1 MGKSAPKTDSSSQKR
16 RGSDISGFF
25 NSNSSSAP
33 DFQKLRHKLFISNIH
48 IAGSILI
55 IEIIISIIIHFS
67 GLILVDT
74 PTYILYYIVVPTI
87 LDAFI
92 LLAQFIALKL
102 LKGKWF
108 FQNLAV
114 LVAMIMMCT
123 VVASVHHLFGTTLA
137 IFVIPVLTS
146 SVFFVRLITRI
157 TSVISSLGLVFVGVL
172 QYIREGD
179 FSERFFPEAIIVL
192 VSIIISGIIA
202 EQIITVMEGQN
213 LKLVA
218 AVSQAQDSQKEAQL
232 ANQAK
237 SAFLVNMSHE
247 IRTPINAILGMNE
260 MILREEREAEIREYA
275 MNIQSSGNAL
285 LSIINDVLDISKIE
299 SGKIEI
305 IKSSYDISSLIN
317 DCYNMA
323 AARARGKEL
332 NIIVNCDENIPRLL
346 SGDETHIRQIIVN
359 LLTNAVKYTK
369 EGSVTITVGGEF
381 SEGCYILK
389 VSVKDTG
396 IGIAKENLDNLF
408 GRFIRFDMKR
418 NHGIEG
424 TGIGLSIV
432 KHLVN
437 LMNGKITVQSEL
449 NVGSEFILT
458 IPQEIV
464 DSTPVGDIHLNY
476 SHSHEYG
483 YVRSFV
489 APDANILAVDD
500 LPVNLMVIT
509 NMLKCTKVHVDTAES
524 GKAAI
529 ELAKQKH
536 YDIILMDHIMPE
548 MDGVETY
555 AQLRREKTMCDD
567 TPVIMLTA
575 NAIAGVREKYM
586 DEGFADYISKPV
598 RGDKLESVIK
608 NFLPPEL
615 IQEYSEK
622 GKDEESI
629 PQKQEPLS
637 GLTEV
642 LPSINPKIAL
652 PFCCNNIDFYMNILK
667 RFAESTRLEE
677 MEKQFEAESFDDY
690 RINIHSLKSTSLTIG
705 LEGLSERAR
714 ASEFALKTGN
724 IEYAKLLHNDLMNMY
739 KEALEKIREFL
750 CQSPLK

>member
-1 MGKSAPKTDSSSQKR
+1 MDQSSLKTDSTSKKR
-16 RGSDISGFF
+16 RGSNKLGLF
-25 NSNSSSAP
+25 NLNSSIAP
-33 DFQKLRHKLFISNIH
+33 DFQKLRRKFFISNIH
-48 IAGSILI
+48 IAASILL

-67 GLILVDT
+67 DLILVDT
-74 PTYILYYIVVPTI
+74 ATYILQYIVVPTI
-87 LDAFI
+87 IDALI
-92 LLAQFIALKL
+92 LLAQFFALKL
-102 LKGKWF
+102 LRGREF

-114 LVAMIMMCT
+114 VITMVMMCT

-137 IFVIPVLTS
+137 IFVIPVLTA
-146 SVFFVRLITRI
+146 SVFCIRLITRI
-157 TSVISSLGLVFVGVL
+157 TAVSSSLGLVFVGVV
-172 QYIREGD
+172 RFVRDGG
-179 FSERFFPEAIIVL
+179 FSDLFWPEAIISFVL
-192 VSIIISGIIA
+192 VIISDIIA
-202 EQIITVMEGQN
+202 EQIVAVLEGQN
-213 LKLVA
+213 IKLVA
-218 AVSQAQDSQKEAQL
+218 AVAQAQESQKEAQL

-260 MILREEREAEIREYA
+260 MILREERESEIREYA

-305 IKSSYDISSLIN
+305 IKASYDISSLIN

-323 AARARGKEL
+323 AARARGKDL
-332 NIIVNCDENIPRLL
+332 QIIVKCDENIPRLL

-359 LLTNAVKYTK
+359 LLTNAVKYTNK
-369 EGSVTITVGGEF
+369 GSVTITVGGEF
-381 SEGCYILK
+381 SEGGYILD

-396 IGIAKENLDNLF
+396 IGIAKENLDNLC

-418 NHGIEG
+418 NRGIEG

-437 LMNGKITVQSEL
+437 LMDGKITVESEL
-449 NVGSEFILT
+449 NVGSEFRLT

-476 SHSHEYG
+476 SHSHDYG

-555 AQLRREKTMCDD
+555 AKLRNEKTMCDD

-608 NFLPPEL
+608 SFLPPGL
-615 IQEYSEK
+615 IQEYNEND
-622 GKDEESI
+622 KDEESKT
-629 PQKQEPLS
+629 QKQDSLS
-637 GLTEV
+637 ELTAI

-652 PFCCNNIDFYMNILK
+652 PFCCNNVDFYLDILK
-667 RFAESTRLEE
+667 RFAASPRPEE
-677 MEKQFEAESFDDY
+677 MEKQFEAESFEEY
-690 RINIHSLKSTSLTIG
+690 RINVHSLKSTSLTVG

-724 IEYAKLLHNDLMNMY
+724 IEYAKLLHNDLMKMY
-739 KEALEKIREFL
+739 KESLEKIREFL
-750 CQSPLK
+750 SKKE

>member
-1 MGKSAPKTDSSSQKR
+1 MGHSPLTPDPSSKKR
-16 RGSDISGFF
+16 RDPDKFGLF
-25 NSNSSSAP
+25 NLNSSVFP
-33 DFQKLRHKLFISNIH
+33 DFQKLRHKLSIINIH
-48 IAGSILI
+48 IAASILI
-55 IEIIISIIIHFS
+55 IEIIISIIMHFS
-67 GLILVDT
+67 DLILVDAF
-74 PTYILYYIVVPTI
+74 TYILHYIAVPTI
-87 LDAFI
+87 IDTLI
-92 LLAQFIALKL
+92 LLAQFFALKM
-102 LKGKWF
+102 LKSREF

-114 LVAMIMMCT
+114 MAAMVLMCT

-146 SVFFVRLITRI
+146 SVFCIRLITRI
-157 TSVISSLGLVFVGVL
+157 TSVISLFGLVAVGVL
-172 QYIREGD
+172 RYIRVGG
-179 FSERFFPEAIIVL
+179 FSDLFWPEAIISLVL
-192 VSIIISGIIA
+192 IIISDIVA
-202 EQIITVMEGQN
+202 EQIVSVMEGQN

-218 AVSQAQDSQKEAQL
+218 AVSQAQDSQNEAQL

-260 MILREEREAEIREYA
+260 MILREERESEIREYA

-332 NIIVNCDENIPRLL
+332 QIIVSCDENIPRLL

-359 LLTNAVKYTK
+359 LLTNAIKYTN

-381 SEGCYILK
+381 SEGGYILD

-396 IGIAKENLDNLF
+396 IGIAKENMDNLF

-418 NHGIEG
+418 NRGIEG
-424 TGIGLSIV
+424 TGLGLSIV

-437 LMNGKITVQSEL
+437 LMDGKITVQSEL
-449 NVGSEFILT
+449 NVGSEFRLT

-476 SHSHEYG
+476 SHSQDYG

-509 NMLKCTKVHVDTAES
+509 NMLKCTQVHVDTAES

-536 YDIILMDHIMPE
+536 YDIILMDHMMPE

-586 DEGFADYISKPV
+586 GEGFADYISKPV

-608 NFLPPEL
+608 SFLPPGL
-615 IQEYSEK
+615 IKEYNEK
-622 GKDEESI
+622 GKDEDGI
-629 PQKQEPLS
+629 AQKQETLS
-637 GLTEV
+637 GLTAI
-642 LPSINPKIAL
+642 LPSINLKLAL
-652 PFCCNNIDFYMNILK
+652 PFCCNNIDLYLDILN
-667 RFAESTRLEE
+667 RFAENTRLEE
-677 MEKQFEAESFDDY
+677 MEKQFETESFEDY
-690 RINIHSLKSTSLTIG
+690 RINVHSLKSTSLTVG

-724 IEYAKLLHNDLMNMY
+724 IEYAKLLHNELMKMY
-739 KEALEKIREFL
+739 KESLEKIREFL
-750 CQSPLK
+750 SEKD

>member
-1 MGKSAPKTDSSSQKR
+1 MDKSPLNTDSSSKKL

-25 NSNSSSAP
+25 NSNGSAP
-33 DFQKLRHKLFISNIH
+33 DFQKLRHKLCISNIH
-48 IAGSILI
+48 IAFSILL
-55 IEIIISIIIHFS
+55 IEIIISIIIHFT

-92 LLAQFIALKL
+92 LLAQFLALKL

-108 FQNLAV
+108 FQDLAV

-146 SVFFVRLITRI
+146 SVFFIRLLTRI
-157 TSVISSLGLVFVGVL
+157 TSVISSLGLVVVGVL
-172 QYIREGD
+172 QYIRDGE

-202 EQIITVMEGQN
+202 EQIISVMEGQN
-213 LKLVA
+213 LKLVE
-218 AVSQAQDSQKEAQL
+218 AVSQAQDSQNEAQV

-260 MILREEREAEIREYA
+260 MILREEREAQIREYA

-323 AARARGKEL
+323 AARAKGKDL
-332 NIIVNCDENIPRLL
+332 KIIVSCDENIPRLL

-359 LLTNAVKYTK
+359 LLTNAVKYTN
-369 EGSVTITVGGEF
+369 EGTVTITVGGER
-381 SEGCYILK
+381 SEGGYILD

-396 IGIAKENLDNLF
+396 IGIAKENLDTLF
-408 GRFIRFDMKR
+408 DRFIRFDMKR

-432 KHLVN
+432 QHLVN
-437 LMNGKITVQSEL
+437 LMDGKITVQSEL
-449 NVGSEFILT
+449 NVGSEFRLT

-464 DSTPVGDIHLNY
+464 DGTPVGDIHLNY
-476 SHSHEYG
+476 SHSQEYG

-529 ELAKQKH
+529 ELAKKKH

-555 AQLRREKTMCDD
+555 AQLRREKTMCDE

-608 NFLPPEL
+608 SFLPPEL
-615 IQEYSEK
+615 IQEYTENS
-622 GKDEESI
+622 KDEESK
-629 PQKQEPLS
+629 PEKKDTLS
-637 GLTEV
+637 ELTEV
-642 LPSINPKIAL
+642 IPSINLKLAL
-652 PFCCNNIDFYMNILK
+652 PFCCNNIDFYLNILK

-677 MEKQFEAESFDDY
+677 MEKQFEDESFDDY
-690 RINIHSLKSTSLTIG
+690 RINVHSLKSTSLTVG

-724 IEYAKLLHNDLMNMY
+724 FEYAKLLHSDLMKMY
-739 KEALEKIREFL
+739 KESLEKIREFL
-750 CQSPLK
+750 NTNPL